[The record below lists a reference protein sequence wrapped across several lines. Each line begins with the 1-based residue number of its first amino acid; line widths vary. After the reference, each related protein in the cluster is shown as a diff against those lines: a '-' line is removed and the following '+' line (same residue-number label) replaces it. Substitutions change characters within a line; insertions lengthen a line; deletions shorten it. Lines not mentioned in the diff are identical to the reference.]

1 MTAAAPARAP
11 RPGSGRR
18 ARLEVVGPAHRRTTK
33 AGSVRHR
40 RALVCSAAL
49 LLGLCLLGI
58 VASHAALAQGQF
70 RLEEL
75 KSKAAAEQDRYQ
87 RLRLRVAEL
96 ESPTRVVAVAQ
107 ERLGMVPPPT
117 VTYLSPTGATP
128 APIPPP
134 EAGDE
139 AASEDWPS
147 VKRQLARR

>member
-1 MTAAAPARAP
+1 MTAVAPARPP
-11 RPGSGRR
+11 RSRSGRR
-18 ARLEVVGPAHRRTTK
+18 PPLEVVGPARTRATRAGTLRR
-33 AGSVRHR
+33 R
-40 RALVCSAAL
+40 RLVVCSAAL
-49 LLGLCLLGI
+49 VLGLCLLGI

-96 ESPTRVVAVAQ
+96 ESPARVVAVAQ
-107 ERLGMVPPPT
+107 ERLGMVPPPE

-128 APIPPP
+128 APTPPRH
-134 EAGDE
+134 AGDE